1 MRQFSSFACIDW
13 SGAAT
18 ERTPNIAAAV
28 TQGPRDV
35 ALVMPERGWSRATI
49 LDWLSRL
56 ADSEADI
63 LIGLDLSPALPFA
76 DAGAYFPGWEASPP
90 DARSLWSLVDT
101 ICAPDPHLAASSF
114 VSHDA
119 AGRHFRHQGRQ
130 GDLFPGGMG
139 RMRVCEGGQA
149 AMGLRPYSCFNL
161 VGAAQVGKSSLTGMR
176 VLHRLAGRIPV
187 WPFDPVPA
195 KGPCIV
201 EIYTSLAA
209 RAAGVTGPKIK
220 ITEGTKLDAVLKAL
234 DARADVPERITD
246 HASDA
251 LLTAAWMRR
260 VASDA
265 GNWAPGGLT
274 DDIAATEGWTFG
286 VV

>member
-1 MRQFSSFACIDW
+1 M
-13 SGAAT
+13 
-18 ERTPNIAAAV
+18 
-28 TQGPRDV
+28 TQGSRDV
-35 ALVMPERGWSRATI
+35 ALVTPEGGWSRLKI
-49 LDWLSRL
+49 FDWLARL
-56 ADSEADI
+56 ANSEADV
-63 LIGLDLSPALPFA
+63 LVGLDLSPALPFA

-90 DARSLWSLVDT
+90 DARSLWSLVDA
-101 ICAPDPHLAASSF
+101 ICARDPHLSASSF
-114 VSHDA
+114 VAHDQ

-187 WPFDPVPA
+187 WPFDPMP
-195 KGPCIV
+195 KQGPCIV

-209 RAAGVTGPKIK
+209 RVAGVMGPKIK
-220 ITEGTKLDAVLKAL
+220 ITEGAKLDAVLKTL
-234 DARADVPERITD
+234 DAGADVPERITD

-251 LLTAAWMRR
+251 LLTAAWLRR
-260 VASDA
+260 VAGVA
-265 GNWAPGGLT
+265 ENWAPSGIT